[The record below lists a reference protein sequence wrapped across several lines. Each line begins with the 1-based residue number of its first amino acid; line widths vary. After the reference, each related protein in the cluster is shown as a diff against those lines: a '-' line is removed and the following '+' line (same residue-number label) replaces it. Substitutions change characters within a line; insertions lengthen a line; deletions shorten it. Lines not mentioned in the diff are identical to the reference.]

1 MPFVNSVRSSFGPS
15 SRFNRSASAARL
27 EANVVTSGLVL
38 SLDAKYPGT
47 SPLTQWQDGSG
58 NGRDFTWQATPT
70 YNPNNNSGTYT
81 MADAKGAYRLAPIT
95 NNTSCTFVFWMK
107 TDDPQALFW
116 SGTDLSDA
124 SGGFYLGAYNA
135 GNKEYYGSISS
146 SPQFLIN
153 TSDASNI
160 YDFTRSSV
168 WRMIEF
174 KDVNLSTWQNAK
186 FNMYNTFNFDS
197 GEIGAIF
204 VYNKTLS
211 SAESTQNFNALR
223 GRYGI

>member
-1 MPFVNSVRSSFGPS
+1 MPFINSVRSSFGPS
-15 SRFNRSASAARL
+15 SRFNRPASSAKL
-27 EANVVTSGLVL
+27 ESGIVTSVLVL
-38 SLDAKYPGT
+38 SLDAKYPGL

-70 YNPNNNSGTYT
+70 YNANNNSGTYN
-81 MADAKGAYRLAPIT
+81 MEDAKGFYRLAPIT
-95 NNTSCTFVFWMK
+95 NNTSCTFVFWMR
-107 TDDPQALFW
+107 TDDAQALFW
-116 SGTDLSDA
+116 SGTDLSDG
-124 SGGFYLGAYNA
+124 SGGFFLGAYNG
-135 GNKEYYGSISS
+135 GNKEYYGEIAG

-160 YDFTRSSV
+160 FDNTRSFV

-197 GEIGAIF
+197 GQIGAVFI
-204 VYNKTLS
+204 YNRTLS
-211 SAESTQNFNALR
+211 GAESTQNFNALR